1 MQNNLLLKED
11 AKWPPVEA
19 DGGSKRRKT
28 ASSSLRAHAPHAWRA
43 LFRRMTER
51 PLDLSRASHSG
62 APPGETFT
70 SAPSALARP
79 GSSMEPHLAAFVE
92 LILERYVE
100 LALLRVASS
109 PPNSITGGGAHLLH
123 PVPCPLIHLK
133 RAKERYRVAFLTP
146 IIHNR
151 SFLLYPRLPLL
162 THISYAILEPASQR
176 CSKSTEATISAKST
190 RKSYQCYVQR

>member
-1 MQNNLLLKED
+1 MN

-28 ASSSLRAHAPHAWRA
+28 ASCLFVRTRRMHGARGNRLFQ

-51 PLDLSRASHSG
+51 LLSRASHGG
-62 APPGETFT
+62 APATPKAKT
-70 SAPSALARP
+70 SYFCPPSLVH
-79 GSSMEPHLAAFVE
+79 GLGHHLAAFVE
-92 LILERYVE
+92 LILGRYVD

-123 PVPCPLIHLK
+123 PVPCPSLIHLK